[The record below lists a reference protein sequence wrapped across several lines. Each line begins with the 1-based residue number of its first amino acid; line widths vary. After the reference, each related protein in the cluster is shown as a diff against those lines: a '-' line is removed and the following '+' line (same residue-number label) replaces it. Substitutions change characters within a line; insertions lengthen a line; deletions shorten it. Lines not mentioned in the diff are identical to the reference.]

1 MLNELPDIFSPQNR
15 RLITFKTVLHGA
27 QELLLDSFTGR
38 EALSELFT
46 YELELL
52 AQDAHIELK
61 SLIGKPAQVQIE
73 LADGGVRF
81 IDGCISRF
89 SMISS
94 DGGLCRYSAT
104 LSPWLWLL
112 SQRQD
117 SRIFQEKTVEDIL
130 RAVFAAYGSVAR
142 FELRLFDKLK
152 PHSYITQYF
161 ESDLDFVLRLLEH
174 EGLLFHFEHDA
185 DGHRLVVTDRS
196 RELAELPEQPRI
208 RYHRASVT
216 EPEDAITQWSAHR
229 QLQSTRISLQTNDYK
244 QPANAMPVSMVSLNR
259 QGDVPPLE
267 IYGRTQPYSHRDYV
281 AGETLLRRRIEA
293 HEGKGKGFT
302 GASNCRSLRAGF
314 TFELTQHFDHD
325 LGAREDRCFLLLS
338 VEHQGRNNYLST
350 RPAEYS
356 NTFSCIRRTIPFR
369 PMLTVPRPVISG
381 PLTAVVVGPKSDEVF
396 TDELGRVRVR
406 FHWQRHAETRDKA
419 PREDAEDT
427 AWLRVAM
434 PSAGTGFG
442 HQFVPR
448 IGQEV
453 LVQHVAGDVDRPVV
467 TGVMYNGSH
476 AQPYFSGEAGLP
488 GNKALS
494 GIKSREHSGRGYNEL
509 LFDDTCGELRTRLAS
524 THQATALNLG
534 KLTTPR
540 VRGSARPRG
549 DGAELRTDAAIALRA
564 AQGMLL
570 TTYARTQANGAQLD
584 RRELLD
590 LLAECGELFKA
601 LGQTAGAQGSQAM
614 DEQGFEGLQQSL
626 RQWPE
631 PGSALSGDPVLAIA
645 AVAGTVSATPA
656 SHLQIAGENHDTLAR
671 RHVQVTSGQAT
682 RLNAGQGIALFAED
696 QGISAIA
703 NRGAVRVQAQNAD
716 IALTAQQNLQ
726 ICAQQGEVVI
736 SAPSLRFVADDGSY
750 IKIGGG
756 IEMGTQAKV
765 LTHASAYHWTGP
777 KTDRVSVTMP
787 PPGDP
792 ICLKCLLK
800 AALNGAAEVTL

>member
-1 MLNELPDIFSPQNR
+1 MPNTLAEIFSPQNR
-15 RLITFKTVLHGA
+15 RLITLKTALCGE

-52 AQDAHIELK
+52 ALDAHIELK
-61 SLIGKPAQVQIE
+61 SLIGTTAQLQVE
-73 LADGGVRF
+73 LADGGARV

-104 LSPWLWLL
+104 LSPWVWLL

-117 SRIFQEKTVEDIL
+117 SRIFQEKTVEETL
-130 RAVFAAYGSVAR
+130 RAVFAAYGAVAC
-142 FELRLFDKLK
+142 FEFRLFHELK

-161 ESDLDFVLRLLEH
+161 ESDLDFILRVLEH
-174 EGLLFHFEHDA
+174 EGLLFYFEHDA

-196 RELAELPEQPRI
+196 RELTELPEQPRI

-216 EPEDAITQWSAHR
+216 ETEDAITRWSAHR
-229 QLQSTRISLQTNDYK
+229 HLQSTRISLQTNDYK
-244 QPANAMPVSMVSLNR
+244 QPANALPVSMNSLNR
-259 QGDVPPLE
+259 QGDVLPLE
-267 IYGRTQPYSHRDYV
+267 IYDRTQPYSHGDYL
-281 AGETLLRRRIEA
+281 AGEALLRRRIEA
-293 HEGKGKGFT
+293 HESTGKSFT

-314 TFELTQHFDHD
+314 TFELTEHFDHD
-325 LGAREDRCFLLLS
+325 QDTREERQFLLLS
-338 VEHQGRNNYLST
+338 VEHEGRNNYRSAN
-350 RPAEYS
+350 PAEYS

-381 PLTAVVVGPKSDEVF
+381 PLTAVVVGPETEEVF

-406 FHWQRHAETRDKA
+406 FHWQRRVETPDKA
-419 PREDAEDT
+419 VREDAEDT

-467 TGVMYNGSH
+467 TGVMYNGTH
-476 AQPYFSGEAGLP
+476 AHPYFSGEPGLP

-509 LFDDTCGELRTRLAS
+509 LFDDTSGELRTRLAS
-524 THQATALNLG
+524 TQHATALNMG

-540 VRGSARPRG
+540 VRGSASPRG
-549 DGAELRTDAAIALRA
+549 EGAELRTDAAIALRA

-601 LGQTAGAQGSQAM
+601 LGQTAGAQGSQPV
-614 DEQGFEGLQQSL
+614 DERGFDGLQQSL

-631 PGSALSGDPVLAIA
+631 PDSAQSGDPVLAMA

-656 SHLQIAGENHDTLAR
+656 SHLQVAGENHDTLAR

-682 RLNAGQGIALFAED
+682 RINAGQGIALFAED
-696 QGISAIA
+696 HGISAIA

-716 IALTAQQNLQ
+716 IALTAQQNVQ
-726 ICAQQGEVVI
+726 ISAQQGEVVI

-750 IKIGGG
+750 IRIGGG

-765 LTHASAYHWTGP
+765 VTHASAYHWVGP
-777 KTDRVSVTMP
+777 KTDRASVAMP

-800 AALNGAAEVTL
+800 AALSGAAEVTL